1 MSRSSKVSIGLPV
14 YNGKQFLGQAIE
26 SILQQTYTD
35 LELVISDNASTD
47 STQEICRGFAARDSR
62 VRYYRLPRN
71 LGAVLNY
78 ERVYMLCHGQYFKWA
93 AHDDAIEPQF
103 IETCVNA
110 LDADPSVVLAYTK
123 ARFIDAQ
130 GRHLRDYSVKLA
142 TDSPRASRRFEAIA
156 CAPHRYTS
164 NLEIFG
170 LMRKSASDTIPQQGG
185 YAASDRVFLA
195 RLALLGRFVEVPQVL
210 FLSRDHPNQSIKT
223 LPEHLRRKRSVLSRI
238 IGHGQLPPAEWF
250 DPKYIGKITFPEWR
264 LAWEYLTSV
273 QYGDVAVSERVLV
286 AGSVVKRQLIHKNWA
301 RMARDFLMAGDMMA
315 AQMWEKMSD
324 PYSPQRPELSEPHA
338 AA

>member
-1 MSRSSKVSIGLPV
+1 MSRSAKVSIGMPV
-14 YNGKQFLGQAIE
+14 YNGKQFLEHAIE

-47 STQEICRGFAARDSR
+47 STEEICRRYASGDPR
-62 VRYYRLPRN
+62 VRYYRLPKN

-78 ERVYMLCHGQYFKWA
+78 ERVYMLCNSPYFKWA

-103 IETCVNA
+103 IEACVNA
-110 LDADPSVVLAYTK
+110 LDSDPSAVLAYTK

-130 GRHLRDYSVKLA
+130 GQHLRDYPVKLA
-142 TDSPRASRRFEAIA
+142 TDSPRASKRFGAIA

-170 LMRKSASDTIPQQGG
+170 LFRKSAGDRIPQQGG

-210 FLSRDHPNQSIKT
+210 FLSRDHANQSIKT
-223 LPEHLRRKRSVLSRI
+223 LPEHLRRKRSLLSRV

-273 QYGDVAVSERVLV
+273 QYGDVGISERLLA
-286 AGSVVKRQLIHKNWA
+286 AGSVLKRQITHKNWA

-315 AQMWEKMSD
+315 AQMWEKVRA
-324 PYSPQRPELSEPHA
+324 PESPHRAEISEPHA
-338 AA
+338 A